1 MSSRLRQ
8 VLASVDTPFLVVE
21 AALLAS
27 AHVRMGLRLMER
39 ATAEAGDC
47 EDGGSTVGL
56 ALRCLAERMFILA
69 DRLRL

>member
-8 VLASVDTPFLVVE
+8 VLASADTPFLVVE

-27 AHVRMGLRLMER
+27 AHVDMGRRLMQK
-39 ATAEAGDC
+39 ATEAGDC
-47 EDGGSTVGL
+47 EDGSTVCL
-56 ALRCLAERMFILA
+56 ALRCLAEQMFRTA

>member
-1 MSSRLRQ
+1 M
-8 VLASVDTPFLVVE
+8 LASVDTPFLVVE

-27 AHVRMGLRLMER
+27 AHDRMGRRLMER
-39 ATAEAGDC
+39 AATEPGDC

-56 ALRCLAERMFILA
+56 ALRCLAERTFRLA